1 MENTRKKP
9 EKGKHRLH
17 EEAVLPIDGLTM
29 KAQDYINEVVRV
41 YKCPREFPTVAL
53 LSAFSTTIGKRVK
66 ITDGKYTNPL
76 MLWFVNVAP
85 SGSNKTQPVK
95 EVLKPLRDT
104 NRRHYQEYKLE
115 HSAWKGGNDS
125 NDDNEPKFD
134 QLLVGDCTEEAR
146 VRILQNAKIGS
157 LGYYSEIKGFLDDL
171 ERYNKNGGD
180 EKLINLFDGDDIFL
194 NRKGEDQPIVITN
207 AFMNIMGDLQPA
219 LLKSTFGT
227 PQRLVNGLTTRF
239 LFTMPNIQE
248 FPKRSKEIMDDY
260 IAGDWRGVVRKL
272 YEDNLSGWNPIL
284 IEGESDELYNEY
296 FNSLQDKKEEV
307 KATTEDNFILSL
319 YSKLQIQAMRLAG
332 IIHLINVINSPSG
345 FTRKVSAQDMEYT
358 IRCMKYFE
366 KTAIAVYELICGGSP
381 MPFGGKITQEQ
392 AIREFNKHVKIVN
405 QAWFAKGIGKAPSL
419 VNRALNSKDK
429 P

>member
-1 MENTRKKP
+1 MENTRKRP

-17 EEAVLPIDGLTM
+17 EEVVLPIDGLTM

-194 NRKGEDQPIVITN
+194 NRKGEEQPIVITN

-260 IAGDWRGVVRKL
+260 ISGDWRGVVRKL
-272 YEDNLSGWNPIL
+272 YEDKLSGWNPIL

>member
-1 MENTRKKP
+1 
-9 EKGKHRLH
+9 
-17 EEAVLPIDGLTM
+17 
-29 KAQDYINEVVRV
+29 
-41 YKCPREFPTVAL
+41 
-53 LSAFSTTIGKRVK
+53 
-66 ITDGKYTNPL
+66 
-76 MLWFVNVAP
+76 
-85 SGSNKTQPVK
+85 
-95 EVLKPLRDT
+95 
-104 NRRHYQEYKLE
+104 
-115 HSAWKGGNDS
+115 
-125 NDDNEPKFD
+125 
-134 QLLVGDCTEEAR
+134 
-146 VRILQNAKIGS
+146 
-157 LGYYSEIKGFLDDL
+157 
-171 ERYNKNGGD
+171 
-180 EKLINLFDGDDIFL
+180 LINLFEGDDIFL
-194 NRKGEDQPIVITN
+194 NRKGEEQPIVITN

-260 IAGDWRGVVRKL
+260 ISGDWRGVVRKL
-272 YEDNLSGWNPIL
+272 YEDKLSGWNPIL

-332 IIHLINVINSPSG
+332 IVHLINVFNSPSG

-366 KTAIAVYELICGGSP
+366 KTAMAVYELICGGSP

>member
-1 MENTRKKP
+1 MESQQKQPQT
-9 EKGKHRLH
+9 GKLRLH
-17 EEAVLPIDGLTM
+17 QEAELPIAGLTM
-29 KAQDYINEVVRV
+29 MAQDYINEVVRV

-115 HSAWKGGNDS
+115 YNAWKGVKDS
-125 NDDNEPKFD
+125 NEDNEPTFD

-146 VRILQNAKIGS
+146 VRILQSAKIGS
-157 LGYYSEIKGFLDDL
+157 LGYYPEIKGFLDDL

-180 EKLINLFDGDDIFL
+180 EKLINLFDGDDIFV
-194 NRKGEDQPIVITN
+194 NRKGEDKPIVITN
-207 AFMNIMGDLQPA
+207 AFMNIMGDLQPS

-227 PQRLVNGLTTRF
+227 PQRLVSGLTTRF

-248 FPKRSKEIMDDY
+248 FPKRSKESMDDY
-260 IAGDWRGVVRKL
+260 IAGDWRGVIRNL
-272 YEDNLSGWNPIL
+272 YEENLSEWNPIL

-296 FNSLQDKKEEV
+296 FNSLQVKKEEV

-345 FTRKVSAQDMEYT
+345 FTRKVSAQNMEYT

-366 KTAIAVYELICGGSP
+366 KTALAVYELICGGPP

-392 AIREFNKHVKIVN
+392 AIREFNKYVKITN